1 VLLPVEPPE
10 VPVVPL
16 LEVPDDVSLVVP
28 DVLIATCAQAEF
40 DGADVPAL
48 L

>member
-1 VLLPVEPPE
+1 VLLPVAPPD
-10 VPVVPL
+10 VLVVPL
-16 LEVPDDVSLVVP
+16 LDAPDVPLVVP